1 MRDSV
6 DGAIVSPKGLECACV
21 KLCKPIAQVQGCCVA
36 DRRPGWGWPPPPHK
50 NGIDSK
56 DVAGFRR
63 YVFTGMLTGK
73 DKLSALA
80 YADMF
85 ALSFYSE
92 GFSMAILEA
101 LATGLPVVISKQCN
115 FPEGTEYHA
124 GFVVE
129 TDDTGGLR
137 QSAPYCQTK
146 LCARMGQNGW
156 KLGREKY
163 T

>member
-1 MRDSV
+1 MIV
-6 DGAIVSPKGLECACV
+6 VPDGG
-21 KLCKPIAQVQGCCVA
+21 GT
-36 DRRPGWGWPPPPHK
+36 PPPHK

-56 DVAGFRR
+56 DVVGFRR

-129 TDDTGGLR
+129 TDDTDGLR
-137 QSAPYCQTK
+137 QSAHCCQTTA
-146 LCARMGQNGW
+146 LCQDGAKWLETGEGKVHLIRIATSMTGFYRTLVADRRLEN
-156 KLGREKY
+156 RY
-163 T
+163 